1 MSSIEQRIK
10 NLNDSLEKRGA
21 EVRAEQAAGAEAEEL
36 EREKLAATAR
46 WQERLAAEKRQ
57 REQTLAASE
66 EQLRQQEEARLRA
79 SVHHSFFASNPAASE
94 ADFERLYPKLR
105 DERFM
110 QRTTEEHVAAELKT
124 GIYAEL
130 M

>member
-21 EVRAEQAAGAEAEEL
+21 EVRAANEPNLEEMRRLNQEARDKWQA
-36 EREKLAATAR
+36 K
-46 WQERLAAEKRQ
+46 LAAEKRQ
-57 REQTLAASE
+57 REETLAASK
-66 EQLRQQEEARLRA
+66 EQQRQQEEARLRA
-79 SVHHSFFASNPAASE
+79 SIHHNFFAANPAASE
-94 ADFERLYPKLR
+94 ADFERLYLTLR

-110 QRTTEEHVAAELKT
+110 QRTTEDVAAELRT

-130 M
+130 I

>member
-10 NLNDSLEKRGA
+10 NMNDSLEKRGA
-21 EVRAEQAAGAEAEEL
+21 EVRAANEPNLEEMRRLNQEARDKWQA
-36 EREKLAATAR
+36 KLAADK
-46 WQERLAAEKRQ
+46 LQ
-57 REQTLAASE
+57 REETLAASK